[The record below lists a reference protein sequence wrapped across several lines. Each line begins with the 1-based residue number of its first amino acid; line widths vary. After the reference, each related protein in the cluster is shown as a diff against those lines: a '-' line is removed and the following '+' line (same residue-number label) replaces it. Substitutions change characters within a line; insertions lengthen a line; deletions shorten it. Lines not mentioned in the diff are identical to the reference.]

1 MSKRYI
7 ILGALGQSG
16 GRGVASV
23 SDSEITV
30 SISGTDD
37 DMELYFL
44 SGGASGSR
52 INAGS
57 IRGGYAKSF
66 EMKEEDLKRIDTV
79 ILEKNGEPV
88 IFGSLLPFR
97 PEKDRTARGINEEG
111 KAKKLSPLGYDDG
124 FSWLRI
130 EDGRFAENCPM
141 IRHIFLNIGVIG
153 RINEA
158 GFYYYGRNGEKSAV
172 AIPSP
177 EKKSNPFAH
186 IAECAR
192 YINGFWTIGAD
203 KKERCFYSLI
213 D

>member
-7 ILGALGQSG
+7 ILGALGSNSG
-16 GRGVASV
+16 CGVASV
-23 SDSEITV
+23 SGGEVSV
-30 SISGTDD
+30 SISGTDEE
-37 DMELYFL
+37 MELYFL
-44 SGGASGSR
+44 SGGMSGER
-52 INAGS
+52 IDAGK
-57 IRGGYAKSF
+57 IRGGFAKSF
-66 EMKEEDLKRIDTV
+66 ELREEDAKKIDGV
-79 ILEKNGEPV
+79 LLLRDGEPV
-88 IFGSLLPFR
+88 IFGSVLPFAP
-97 PEKDRTARGINEEG
+97 PEIETEG
-111 KAKKLSPLGYDDG
+111 KKNEKKLSPLGFDDG

-141 IRHIFLNIGVIG
+141 IRHIFENIGVIG

-158 GFYYYGRNGEKSAV
+158 GYYYYGRNGEKSAV

-192 YINGFWTIGAD
+192 YINGYWTVGAD